1 MNIFYIQETTKMNAS
16 NNFIHKILTF
26 IYSIAHQ
33 IGIGAVKIIHLILP
47 KIEFPDNLIDP
58 IGFLCI
64 LTLFLV
70 LMQVAKKIAW
80 IIVIVGWVLLFVR
93 LLMIIFKIG

>member
-1 MNIFYIQETTKMNAS
+1 MEIFNIQETSKLDAS
-16 NNFIHKILTF
+16 NNIIHKVLTF

-33 IGIGAVKIIHLILP
+33 IGIGFIKFIHLILP
-47 KIEFPDNLIDP
+47 KIEIPDNLIDP

-70 LMQVAKKIAW
+70 LKQVAPA
-80 IIVIVGWVLLFVR
+80 VMLPPQYLFI
-93 LLMIIFKIG
+93 LF